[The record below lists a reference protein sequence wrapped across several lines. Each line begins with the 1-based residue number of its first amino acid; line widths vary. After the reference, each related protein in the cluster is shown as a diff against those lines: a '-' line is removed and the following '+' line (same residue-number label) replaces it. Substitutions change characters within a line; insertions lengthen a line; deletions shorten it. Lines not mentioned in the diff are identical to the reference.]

1 MKKIIVLAFLFSIA
15 IPAQRISAKVVDRTV
30 AIVNGENIL
39 LSDFEKV
46 CNSTVEQY
54 KTFVSSKDQTSEKIK
69 ELKKEILD
77 QMINEKIIVQEAKKQ
92 KLAVTQREMEELK
105 EKLPSEDGLKA
116 EFLKGEIT
124 KKEFEDKIKEY
135 LMATKFINKEIK
147 GKVGLP
153 TEEET
158 KELFDIIMK
167 KIDGRDIP
175 ATKYNSKDIEGLAK
189 LIKRAFGDLV
199 HARHILI
206 AVPRNSSMKEK
217 INAKKTTE
225 EIKQKLDKGEDFG
238 DLAMKYSD
246 DPGSSQNGGD
256 LGFFGRDEMVPE
268 FEKVAFSLNVGSTSD
283 IIETEFGYHIIKV
296 EAKKASRKVN
306 YDEVKNDLMHYIFE
320 KKAEKKYGDWIVEL
334 RAKSAIKINPID

>member
-1 MKKIIVLAFLFSIA
+1 
-15 IPAQRISAKVVDRTV
+15 
-30 AIVNGENIL
+30 
-39 LSDFEKV
+39 
-46 CNSTVEQY
+46 
-54 KTFVSSKDQTSEKIK
+54 
-69 ELKKEILD
+69 
-77 QMINEKIIVQEAKKQ
+77 
-92 KLAVTQREMEELK
+92 
-105 EKLPSEDGLKA
+105 
-116 EFLKGEIT
+116 
-124 KKEFEDKIKEY
+124 
-135 LMATKFINKEIK
+135 
-147 GKVGLP
+147 
-153 TEEET
+153 
-158 KELFDIIMK
+158 
-167 KIDGRDIP
+167 
-175 ATKYNSKDIEGLAK
+175 
-189 LIKRAFGDLV
+189 V

-306 YDEVKNDLMHYIFE
+306 YDEVKNDLMNYIFE